1 MNAQGQWIHENWENV
16 EVRYKIKEFLK
27 EMQTEFQ
34 HLLLVDTFEYGKMLL
49 LDGIVQTTEK
59 DEFFYHEMMAHV
71 PVLSHPSPRKVLIVG
86 GGDGGVLREVLKH
99 DSVEKV
105 TLVEIDP
112 LVIDFCK
119 EHLASINNGAFDDMR
134 TEVIIADG
142 AEYLENTS
150 NQYDIIIVDSPDPI
164 GPARILF
171 SKSFY
176 DSLAKAMNPGGIMV
190 RQTGSVELQAQ
201 EQMQAN
207 RILKHMFTYTSFY
220 VYTVPTYVGGL
231 FSSVFCSSTINP
243 KTMDRKTIEKRFD
256 TNKFQ
261 TKYYTPWI
269 HIAAFHTPPFMEE
282 ILR

>member
-1 MNAQGQWIHENWENV
+1 VNAQGQWIHENWENV
-16 EVRYKIKEFLK
+16 EVRYRTKKFLK

-34 HLLLVDTFEYGKMLL
+34 HLLLVDTFEYGNMLL

-59 DEFFYHEMMAHV
+59 DEFVYHEMMAHI
-71 PVLSHPSPRKVLIVG
+71 PLFSHPSPRKVLIVG

-99 DSVEKV
+99 ESVEKA

-112 LVIDFCK
+112 LVVDFCK
-119 EHLASINNGAFDDMR
+119 EHLPSISNGAFDDRR

-142 AEYLENTS
+142 AEYLQDTS

-176 DSLAKAMNPGGIMV
+176 DSIAKAMKPGGIMV

-201 EQMQAN
+201 EQTRAN
-207 RILKHMFTYTSFY
+207 RFLKEIFAYTSFY

-231 FSSVFCSSTINP
+231 FSTVFCSFTIDP
-243 KTMDRKTIEKRFD
+243 KTVDRKTIEKRFD
-256 TNKFQ
+256 TNTFQ

-269 HIAAFHTPPFMEE
+269 HIGAFHIPPFMEE